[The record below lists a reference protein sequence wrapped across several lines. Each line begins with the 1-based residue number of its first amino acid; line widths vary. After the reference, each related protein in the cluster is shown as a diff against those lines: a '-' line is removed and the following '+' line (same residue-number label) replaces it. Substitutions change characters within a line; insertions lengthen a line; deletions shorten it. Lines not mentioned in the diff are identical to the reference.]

1 MNARVKI
8 DGNVGVAVNA
18 EEGAIINIHVM
29 TGSESKPDPIKRA
42 VHMLLRTCEEANCR
56 AAIEKISQA
65 LYGSAMFKDLS
76 LDQLGKLQTVAEEF
90 KVSLQTQ
97 QEYDHALFMKEMD
110 EYDDFLRRTGIR
122 ASRQE
127 RAALD
132 QLIRNH
138 PFNVAQIKKA
148 WMGNV
153 LRYEDGKLQIRLPVV
168 EPVVGI
174 VTTILCVFCL
184 LLLPLKIFLAPPP
197 LEKLFYDALQFALLT
212 MTLMLSVST
221 MVAPAYIGKRIKAR
235 LDSKL

>member
-1 MNARVKI
+1 
-8 DGNVGVAVNA
+8 
-18 EEGAIINIHVM
+18 
-29 TGSESKPDPIKRA
+29 
-42 VHMLLRTCEEANCR
+42 
-56 AAIEKISQA
+56 
-65 LYGSAMFKDLS
+65 
-76 LDQLGKLQTVAEEF
+76 
-90 KVSLQTQ
+90 
-97 QEYDHALFMKEMD
+97 
-110 EYDDFLRRTGIR
+110 
-122 ASRQE
+122 
-127 RAALD
+127 
-132 QLIRNH
+132 
-138 PFNVAQIKKA
+138 
-148 WMGNV
+148 V